1 VKQRIVKINRERQLV
16 LGGDWP
22 KWPPKMRKVLFM
34 VTEFRKYCRAL
45 LAGLLV
51 FGGVAAIS
59 VVGGSLAASPAAA
72 ASPPAWTAYV
82 VSNATDAVIPVNTAT
97 DAVSTPIAAGSG
109 PSAIAI
115 TPDATTAYVTDEGTT
130 NTSPGFVTPIDLS
143 TNTAGTAIPVG
154 SGPDAIAI
162 TPNGQTAYVGNYN
175 DDTVTPVDLVT
186 NAAGTPIPVGGAPT
200 SIAITPDGTT
210 AYVGR
215 AYESGIQLDLS
226 TNSTQT
232 GASPSGFSSAITP
245 DGGTVVATS
254 PQDNSVEAFTTAT
267 DTGSTVAALND
278 PEGVAITPD
287 GSTAY
292 VAYSPFTTNKGALL
306 PIPLADTNA
315 PGAPINLGTNSAY
328 AVAITPDG
336 STAFVTDLTGGN
348 LVPVDLASGTAGTP
362 ISLGSEGTNPIAI
375 AITPDQAPIAHV
387 HVNILGNLTDSFDAS
402 ASTVAYGTIA
412 SYAWNF
418 GDGTTE
424 TTTTPTV
431 THAYA
436 NDNSNYVASVT
447 ETSSAGTSTTEV
459 FTGQTASE
467 TGGPQ
472 ATATVAV
479 SLDPE
484 DQEIY
489 PTVTAVTPDI
499 GSTYGP
505 STVTISGSG
514 FSLGYPV
521 VVEVYVGGIAATNVT
536 VDSYSSITAT
546 LPAQPAGVYNVIV
559 ETSFQ
564 SLTPPQ
570 YNGSSAATPADQFTY
585 SASAPPVD
593 VSCTSPACAIPVVQ
607 YGSTSVSSTVSSGCN
622 PCTYSASVAEG
633 VPATGAGGGS
643 CPDGMSYDQ
652 AQTTVSESDA
662 GTTPLTVTV
671 SEFDAPPSGT
681 TVCAEAEALSNG
693 SDARS
698 SGSGQNASPAGGLG
712 QDILLKKCAK
722 KAVAPCLEPV
732 VVNGTTVETTV
743 ILPVNESI
751 TLTAGPQKDT
761 IKKLSPKKGGAPG
774 SDLTITGTNLNQVSA
789 VYIDGDP
796 AGGQLIG
803 GVQASI
809 VSETAKKLVVTV
821 PSGASTGMVT
831 LIGWSGDVTS
841 SSTFKVT

>member
-1 VKQRIVKINRERQLV
+1 
-16 LGGDWP
+16 
-22 KWPPKMRKVLFM
+22 M
-34 VTEFRKYCRAL
+34 VTELRMYCRSL

-51 FGGVAAIS
+51 FGGAAAIS

-82 VSNATDAVIPVNTAT
+82 VSNATDTVIPVNTAT
-97 DAVSTPIAAGSG
+97 DAVGAPIAVGSG

-130 NTSPGFVTPIDLS
+130 NTAPGFVTPIDLS
-143 TNTAGTAIPVG
+143 TNTPGVAIPVG

-162 TPNGQTAYVGNYN
+162 TPNGSTAYVGNYN
-175 DDTVTPVDLVT
+175 DDTVTPVNLMT

-226 TNSTQT
+226 TNSTQ
-232 GASPSGFSSAITP
+232 GGVSPSGFASAITP
-245 DGGTVVATS
+245 NGATVVGTS
-254 PQDNSVEAFTTAT
+254 PQYNNVDVVNPAT
-267 DTGSTVAALND
+267 DTGTTVAALND

-287 GSTAY
+287 GSKAY

-306 PIPLADTNA
+306 PIPIADTNA
-315 PGAPINLGTNSAY
+315 PGTPINLGTNSAY

-348 LVPVDLASGTAGTP
+348 LVPVDLASGTAGAP

-375 AITPDQAPIAHV
+375 AITPDQAPIAHL
-387 HVNILGNLTDSFDAS
+387 HVTILGNLTDSFDAS
-402 ASTVAYGTIA
+402 ASTVAYGSIA

-431 THAYA
+431 THTYA
-436 NDNSNYVASVT
+436 QGDSNQVASVT
-447 ETSSAGTSTTEV
+447 ETSSTGTSTSEV

-467 TGGPQ
+467 SGGPQ
-472 ATATVAV
+472 ATAMATVY
-479 SLDPE
+479 LDPG
-484 DQEIY
+484 DSFY
-489 PTVTAVTPDI
+489 PTVSAVTPDI
-499 GSTYGP
+499 GSTNGP
-505 STVTISGSG
+505 TTVTITGSSFWPG
-514 FSLGYPV
+514 QT
-521 VVEVYVGGIAATNVT
+521 EVYVGGIAATNVT
-536 VDSYSSITAT
+536 VNAEENSLTAK
-546 LPAQPAGVYNVIV
+546 LPAQPAGTYDIIV
-559 ETSFQ
+559 TSAQNQGLEYYF
-564 SLTPPQ
+564 
-570 YNGSSAATPADQFTY
+570 GSSAATPADQFTF
-585 SASAPPVD
+585 STSAPPV
-593 VSCTSPACAIPVVQ
+593 VVPCTSSACPLPVVQ
-607 YGSTSVSSTVSSGCN
+607 YGSTSVSSTVSSDCN
-622 PCTYSASVAEG
+622 PCTYSASVVEG
-633 VPATGAGGGS
+633 VPATSAGGGS

-652 AQTTVSESDA
+652 AQTTVSESDT
-662 GTTPLTVTV
+662 GTSPLTVFV

-712 QDILLKKCAK
+712 QDILLKKCAR
-722 KAVAPCLEPV
+722 KAVAPCVKSV
-732 VVNGTTVETTV
+732 VVNGTTVGTTV

-751 TLTAGPQKDT
+751 TLTAGPQRDT

-774 SDLTITGTNLNQVSA
+774 SALTITGKNLTQVSA

-809 VSETAKKLVVTV
+809 VKQTATKLVATV
-821 PSGASTGMVT
+821 PPGASTGLIT

>member
-1 VKQRIVKINRERQLV
+1 
-16 LGGDWP
+16 
-22 KWPPKMRKVLFM
+22 M
-34 VTEFRKYCRAL
+34 VTELGRYCRSL
-45 LAGLLV
+45 LAGTLV
-51 FGGVAAIS
+51 FGAAAIS
-59 VVGGSLAASPAAA
+59 LVSGSLAASPAAA

-82 VSNATDAVIPVNTAT
+82 VSNATDAVIPVDTAT
-97 DAVSTPIAAGSG
+97 DAVGTPIAVGSG

-115 TPDATTAYVTDEGTT
+115 TPDASTAYVTDEGTT
-130 NTSPGFVTPIDLS
+130 NTAPGFVTPIDLS
-143 TNTAGTAIPVG
+143 TNTPGTTIAVG

-162 TPNGQTAYVGNYN
+162 TPNGLTAYVGNYN
-175 DDTVTPVDLVT
+175 DDTVTPINLVT

-215 AYESGIQLDLS
+215 AYESGIQLDLT
-226 TNSTQT
+226 TNSTGM
-232 GASPSGFSSAITP
+232 GASPSGFASAITP

-254 PQDNSVEAFTTAT
+254 PQDNSVDAFTTAT

-287 GSTAY
+287 GATAY

-315 PGAPINLGTNSAY
+315 PGTPINLGTNSAY

-348 LVPVDLASGTAGTP
+348 LVPVDLASGTAGAP

-375 AITPDQAPIAHV
+375 AITPDQAPMAHV
-387 HVNILGNLTDSFDAS
+387 HLNILGNLTDSFDAS

-418 GDGTTE
+418 GDGTSE

-431 THAYA
+431 THTYA

-447 ETSSAGTSTTEV
+447 ETSSAGTSTTEG
-459 FTGQTASE
+459 FTGQTASD

-484 DQEIY
+484 DQDTY
-489 PTVTAVTPDI
+489 PTVTALAPDI

-521 VVEVYVGGIAATNVT
+521 VVEVYVGGIEATNIT
-536 VDSYSSITAT
+536 VDSYSSITAS
-546 LPAQPAGVYNVIV
+546 LPAQPAGVYNVVV
-559 ETSFQ
+559 ETSIP
-564 SLTPPQ
+564 SLTPLQ
-570 YNGSSAATPADQFTY
+570 YLGSSAAMPADQFTY

-593 VSCTSPACAIPVVQ
+593 VSCTSPTCEIPAVQ
-607 YGSTSVSSTVSSGCN
+607 YGSTSVSSTVSSDCTA
-622 PCTYSASVAEG
+622 CTYTASAAEG
-633 VPATGAGGGS
+633 VPATSSTEGS
-643 CPDGMSYDQ
+643 CPDAMSYAQ
-652 AQTTVSESDA
+652 AQVEVNENEVEASNGATLSVDVVNTFQGLDL
-662 GTTPLTVTV
+662 PQQ
-671 SEFDAPPSGT
+671 
-681 TVCAEAEALSNG
+681 TVCEDVETLDG
-693 SDARS
+693 SSSRS
-698 SGSGQNASPAGGLG
+698 SGGGQDASPASALG
-712 QDILLKKCAK
+712 QDILLKKCAR
-722 KAVAPCLEPV
+722 KAVAPCVKSV
-732 VVNGTTVETTV
+732 VANGTTVGTTV
-743 ILPVNESI
+743 ILPVNQAI
-751 TLTAGPQKDT
+751 TLTAGPQREA
-761 IKKLSPKKGGAPG
+761 IKKLAPKKGGAPG
-774 SDLTITGTNLNQVSA
+774 SDLTITGTNLTQVSA

-796 AGGQLIG
+796 ASGQLIG

-821 PSGASTGMVT
+821 PPGASTGLVT